1 VGTYG
6 FRGMKKNTPF
16 IVQIVAKNV
25 IRKLIDQVMKEAKI
39 MISGPSP

>member
-6 FRGMKKNTPF
+6 FRGMKKNTSF

-39 MISGPSP
+39 MRSGPSP